1 MNRRQLKVIK
11 MVCITIIS
19 FLVSIC
25 YTVVTCKSYLID
37 VDLHASINTPPASLP
52 PPKNQNP
59 GKYATALNPAL

>member
-52 PPKNQNP
+52 QKNQNP